1 MTVNE
6 TAEPRPSLKVRFDDV
21 QRRHPVLGFPW
32 AVQRKYSED
41 AGGRH
46 AALMTY
52 YGFLSLFP
60 ILLLIV
66 AIVSRVLAGNDQL
79 RQEVIAA
86 IVPDQA
92 QATVDAALQSMP
104 SSGLPLLLGVL
115 GVLGSA
121 IGIITTA
128 FDTLNHVAA
137 VPHRLLLR
145 GVRRYLRIFALLA
158 LLILAAAA
166 IGGLSVF
173 LGTREPRA
181 LTGVAN
187 AVAVVGILFLLMWSA
202 SALLLPRAP
211 RLREVWLMALLGAVI
226 STAFL
231 AFGAILIPRF
241 VEKSG
246 AVYGAFAT
254 IVGLL
259 AFIAIICRVLV
270 YTAEVAVVQ
279 AWHLW
284 PRSVDK
290 ENPTEADRIALGLL
304 ASEQERIDSQRVT
317 STITN

>member
-6 TAEPRPSLKVRFDDV
+6 AAPPAPSFKARFDAL
-21 QRRHPVLGFPW
+21 QRKHPVLGFPW

-79 RQEVIAA
+79 RQEVITA

-121 IGIITTA
+121 IGIITSA
-128 FDTLNHVAA
+128 FNTLNHVAA
-137 VPHRLLLR
+137 VPHRRLIK

-158 LLILAAAA
+158 VLMVAAAA

-173 LGTREPRA
+173 LGTRGPGT
-181 LTGVAN
+181 LTTIAN
-187 AVAVVGILFLLMWSA
+187 AVAVVGMLFLVIWSA

-211 RLREVWLMALLGAVI
+211 RLHEVWLMALLGAVMI
-226 STAFL
+226 TAFL
-231 AFGAILIPRF
+231 AFAAILIPRF

-270 YTAEVAVVQ
+270 YTAEITVVQ

-284 PRSVDK
+284 PRSLDK
-290 ENPTEADRIALGLL
+290 DDPTEADRIALGLL
-304 ASEQERIDSQRVT
+304 AREQERIDSQRVT
-317 STITN
+317 STITQ